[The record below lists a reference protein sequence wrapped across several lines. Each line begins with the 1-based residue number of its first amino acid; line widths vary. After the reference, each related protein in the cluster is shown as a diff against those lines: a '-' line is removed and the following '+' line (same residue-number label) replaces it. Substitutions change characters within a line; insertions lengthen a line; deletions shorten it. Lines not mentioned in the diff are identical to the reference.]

1 MEIVTKLSGHLHEHA
16 TRRLNRLYV
25 PNMGRLIFDTVN
37 EDGNTEVVE
46 IDLRTY
52 PKRLFNDESPAYS
65 IDYTEIM
72 PDIVGRF
79 GLYHEDGSSSGR
91 IEDIF
96 FLGFDWY
103 HEAGNPPSDRRFR
116 IETYPAYPVWDSTP
130 ENPLTPTVTYSELDL
145 TYPQKQA
152 RVLRELEKWRR
163 QKRLWLLEAEQRSD
177 LHPELVRHAGYWLR
191 AGDAAVQHEFQDPD
205 IDPIIVAYMIQE
217 AIKGAAD
224 ITTADEFA
232 MRLNEFIS
240 LFPNGPDRAMLW
252 VAKGEGN
259 GSIGGVARLN
269 LADSHQY
276 SAGTL
281 PDAYNPIDHNWMVA
295 NQPGAAPLDVTEAA
309 VGDIVTASVFD
320 PDQPQAGTIA
330 YQWQKL
336 VSDLWVNVASA
347 TTASYTIPTG
357 TDAGSQF
364 RCLVAYT
371 DLYGPNQ
378 SAVSPIV
385 TTT

>member
-1 MEIVTKLSGHLHEHA
+1 MTIEVRNTIYFSPEA
-16 TRRLNRLYV
+16 DPTRRMLRVYE
-25 PNMGRLIFDTVN
+25 PAPGHIIIDTIN
-37 EDGNTEVVE
+37 ADGDSEVVE
-46 IDLRTY
+46 INFVHWVTRDPIPVDALPDFAANNFYFDNLSRLDGYQGYDAFVMQMDWYSEDGRTRPSYDIGPGFGQGEPY
-52 PKRLFNDESPAYS
+52 PRYSVWDDSPQVPLVPTVS
-65 IDYTEIM
+65 YTE
-72 PDIVGRF
+72 
-79 GLYHEDGSSSGR
+79 
-91 IEDIF
+91 
-96 FLGFDWY
+96 
-103 HEAGNPPSDRRFR
+103 SDLS
-116 IETYPAYPVWDSTP
+116 YA
-130 ENPLTPTVTYSELDL
+130 
-145 TYPQKQA
+145 QKQERA
-152 RVLRELEKWRR
+152 LAALERWRE
-163 QKRLWLLEAEQRSD
+163 QKRAWLLEAEQRSD
-177 LHPELVRHAGYWLR
+177 LHPELTRHAGYWLR
-191 AGDAAVQHEFQDPD
+191 AGDAAVQLEFQDPD
-205 IDPIIVAYMIQE
+205 VDPNVVAVMIQE
-217 AIKGAAD
+217 AVKGAAD

-232 MRLNEFIS
+232 MRLNQFIT

-252 VAKGEGN
+252 VTKGEGN
-259 GSIGGVARLN
+259 GSIGEVARLN

-281 PDAYNPIDHNWMVA
+281 PSEYNPIDHNWMVA
-295 NQPGAAPLDVTEAA
+295 NQPGAALLDATTAA
-309 VGDIVTASVFD
+309 VGDTVTASVFD
-320 PDQPQAGTIA
+320 PDQPQAGTIT